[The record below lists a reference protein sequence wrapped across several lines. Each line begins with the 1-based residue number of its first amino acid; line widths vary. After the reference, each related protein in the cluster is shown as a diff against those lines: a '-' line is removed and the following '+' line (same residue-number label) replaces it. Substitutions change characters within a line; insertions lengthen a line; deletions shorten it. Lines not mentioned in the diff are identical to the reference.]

1 MIKMRIGLILL
12 VGMIIGSALAF
23 AAERPTIVTMQNKQ
37 GEIIFHHEEHQAAV
51 NDCNDCH
58 HMGVEAGGCR
68 ECHGVDRSVPR
79 LKNAFHHQCRNC
91 HIKNGGP
98 TECDT
103 CHNIKKKK
111 SS

>member
-1 MIKMRIGLILL
+1 
-12 VGMIIGSALAF
+12 
-23 AAERPTIVTMQNKQ
+23 
-37 GEIIFHHEEHQAAV
+37 
-51 NDCNDCH
+51 
-58 HMGVEAGGCR
+58 
-68 ECHGVDRSVPR
+68 VPR